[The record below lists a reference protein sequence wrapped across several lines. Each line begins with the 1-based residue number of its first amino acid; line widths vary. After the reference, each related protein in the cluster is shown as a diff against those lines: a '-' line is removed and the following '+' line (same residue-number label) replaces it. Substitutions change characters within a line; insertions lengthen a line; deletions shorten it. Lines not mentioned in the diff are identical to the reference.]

1 MTKEVSNM
9 RFRKGPNR
17 MPLTS
22 FTVQNDRIQLSLRCI
37 RSLGYPE
44 YVHIYYSKEP
54 KQLLLVP
61 CKQNED
67 DAIRITRFGER
78 NNFTINRTHLVK
90 LIKEIA
96 CTDENRKYLGEY
108 VKEYGGV
115 LFDLSDSKQ
124 IGYSVPLKKTRPLPR
139 AWGHWS

>member
-37 RSLGYPE
+37 RSLGYSE
-44 YVHIYYSKEP
+44 YVHIYYSKGP
-54 KQLLLVP
+54 KQLLLVA

-115 LFDLSDSKQ
+115 LFDLSDPKQ
-124 IGYSVPLKKTRPLPR
+124 IGYSVPLKKNRR
-139 AWGHWS
+139 GNYRV

>member
-1 MTKEVSNM
+1 M
-9 RFRKGPNR
+9 
-17 MPLTS
+17 
-22 FTVQNDRIQLSLRCI
+22 
-37 RSLGYPE
+37 
-44 YVHIYYSKEP
+44 
-54 KQLLLVP
+54 VP

-96 CTDENRKYLGEY
+96 GTDEKRKYLGEY

-115 LFDLSDSKQ
+115 LFDLSDPKQ
-124 IGYSVPLKKTRPLPR
+124 IGYSVPLKKNRR
-139 AWGHWS
+139 VNYRV